1 MTSQTNVTRPK
12 YFYSLHDVSTPRRF
26 ATYSTKYY
34 YGAPAITGGNVINL
48 SPSSSHQP
56 KVAHG
61 EPVDEPFQN
70 SNFYAAPPK
79 FQLLCRSSH
88 VSPATHLV
96 FSFSI
101 YEMTV
106 ATALTVGE
114 LDRDSQTQ
122 LSRHRPTATR
132 DQSQTSKP
140 ESTSFHPGGCGAPR
154 SHPHPKPTDRKAKSR
169 SARGRATEPTPQKH
183 KNYRIRRTETTTT
196 TTRPHRGAH

>member
-1 MTSQTNVTRPK
+1 VTRPK

-70 SNFYAAPPK
+70 SNFYAAP
-79 FQLLCRSSH
+79 LTSH
-88 VSPATHLV
+88 LPPSTHLV

-106 ATALTVGE
+106 TDYGHETTAVFPSRPLTVGE